1 MLETAIAKA
10 RRRLLPVLM
19 ICYFAAFLDRV
30 NVGFAALQMNHDLG
44 FSGVVFGIGAGAF
57 FITYVLCEI
66 PSNLL
71 LARFGARIWIAR
83 ILLTWGILSAATA
96 FIWNAHSFYVARLLL
111 GAAEAGFF
119 PGLLFYLTQW
129 FPRTHRAR
137 MTATVQI
144 AVPIATI
151 IGAPLSAYILQ
162 SMNGWVGLQGW
173 QWLFISEGLPAILMA
188 FVVFFA
194 LPNSPHDAAWLTPE
208 EREALLATL
217 AQDRAKQEKVER
229 FTILQAIS
237 DRRVILMCLISLGNV
252 IGTTSIA
259 MWMPQVI
266 KTFGGTTM
274 QTGLLTAVPAIT
286 GLVALLLCAWNADRT
301 GERVWHVAGPYLFAS
316 VGFVLAAVAS
326 SPALI
331 LLGLMIGTAGITGAT
346 PSVWALPAIL
356 LTGTASAVGFALIN
370 SVGSIGGFLGP
381 FAIGW
386 VWDVTG
392 SFSGALFLMACV
404 LTAAACVAVVVGF
417 LMRDSLR
424 AARAKASHTMLE
436 KSV

>member
-10 RRRLLPVLM
+10 RRRVLPVLM

-44 FSGVVFGIGAGAF
+44 FSGAVFGIGAGAF

-137 MTATVQI
+137 MTATVQT

-173 QWLFISEGLPAILMA
+173 QWLFISEGLPAIIMA

-194 LPNSPHDAAWLTPE
+194 LPNSPNDAAWLMPE

-229 FTILQAIS
+229 FTILQAIT
-237 DRRVILMCLISLGNV
+237 DRRVMLMCLIGLGNI

-274 QTGLLTAVPAIT
+274 QTGLLTAIPAIA

-316 VGFVLAAVAS
+316 IGFVLAAARIIAGAH
-326 SPALI
+326 P
-331 LLGLMIGTAGITGAT
+331 GGTDDRDGRHHWRIIFR
-346 PSVWALPAIL
+346 L
-356 LTGTASAVGFALIN
+356 GFAGDSL
-370 SVGSIGGFLGP
+370 
-381 FAIGW
+381 
-386 VWDVTG
+386 D
-392 SFSGALFLMACV
+392 
-404 LTAAACVAVVVGF
+404 
-417 LMRDSLR
+417 RDSICSR
-424 AARAKASHTMLE
+424 IGPYQ
-436 KSV
+436 